1 MTAFTSR
8 GVCACVCPRTGTERA
23 QSGLEERPTER
34 PAVLNYLICMVP
46 GEGVEPSR
54 ACAQR
59 FLRPSRL
66 PVPPS
71 RPGEGRTTWN
81 RPAAGPRSLRPAPG
95 LNAQPPAHPMVV
107 MEVAGDE
114 GALE

>member
-46 GEGVEPSR
+46 GDRHAPSYAFVLSGVL
-54 ACAQR
+54 AN
-59 FLRPSRL
+59 SRL
-66 PVPPS
+66 PRAPAGTTLLDHPPDAALKPD
-71 RPGEGRTTWN
+71 RVEVEGS
-81 RPAAGPRSLRPAPG
+81 PREQR
-95 LNAQPPAHPMVV
+95 
-107 MEVAGDE
+107 
-114 GALE
+114 